1 MEINS
6 DSVFMVLSEYLKFI
20 GHWVKEYIELFIFID
35 YKFIKFFSGRRNE
48 KLENCSISMYNLNFY
63 KYTYVF

>member
-6 DSVFMVLSEYLKFI
+6 DSVFMVLSEYLKFM

-48 KLENCSISMYNLNFY
+48 K
-63 KYTYVF
+63 

>member
-20 GHWVKEYIELFIFID
+20 GHWVKEYIELCESIVEIL
-35 YKFIKFFSGRRNE
+35 IKKE
-48 KLENCSISMYNLNFY
+48 TLQ
-63 KYTYVF
+63 

>member
-6 DSVFMVLSEYLKFI
+6 DSVFMVLSEYLKVI

-48 KLENCSISMYNLNFY
+48 K
-63 KYTYVF
+63 